1 MYASIQRAAC
11 AIFGATAFILLPSH
25 HAHAHN
31 FCVSTAA
38 QLQGALHDAGSGG
51 VYNNESNIIRVV
63 KGTYKTGSAT
73 GNGPFYY
80 YSSNGG
86 HMDLYG
92 GYNAGCTS
100 TSWNAAQTVL
110 DGNNATQVLSLY
122 SSVGEV
128 DVAGFTIQN
137 GHTDQYGAGVTIN
150 AFAGTAGSAIVIG
163 NIIRNN
169 HSTTYGG
176 GTNIYAGSGNLL
188 LLANNVIVDNSA
200 DQGVGAGFAVGN
212 GDESLIYNNTV
223 SGNTGVTDLGGLFLN
238 GQADTYVINNIFWN
252 NTYEGLRADSAN
264 VLAFDYNDYGTVVL
278 ASVPEN
284 IGNLQVSPQFVNR
297 NAGNYHL
304 SAGSPLVDASPDSF
318 GFHDPDGTTGAG
330 ALDNIGA
337 YH

>member
-1 MYASIQRAAC
+1 MYASMQRTAGAILVTAA
-11 AIFGATAFILLPSH
+11 FVLPLSN
-25 HAHAHN
+25 AQAHN

-38 QLQGALHDAGSGG
+38 QLQSALHDAGSGG
-51 VYNNESNIIRVV
+51 AYNNESNIIRVV

-80 YSSNGG
+80 YSTNGG

-100 TSWNAAQTVL
+100 TSWNATQTVL

-122 SSVGEV
+122 SRVGEV
-128 DVAGFTIQN
+128 DVVGFTIQN
-137 GHTDQYGAGVTIN
+137 GYTDQPGAGVTIN
-150 AFAGTAGSAIVIG
+150 GYANLAGAAIVIG
-163 NIIRNN
+163 NIVRNN
-169 HSTTYGG
+169 HSTTGG
-176 GTNIYAGSGNLL
+176 GGVNVYAGIGNLL
-188 LLANNVIVDNSA
+188 LLANNVIVDNIA

-238 GQADTYVINNIFWN
+238 GQANTYVINNIFWN

-264 VLAFDYNDYGTVVL
+264 VLAFDYNDYGTVIL
-278 ASVPEN
+278 GNVPEN
-284 IGNLQVSPQFVNR
+284 IGNLSVPPQFVNR

-304 SAGSPLVDASPDSF
+304 AAGSPLIDASPDSF
-318 GFHDPDGTTGAG
+318 GFHDPDGNTGSG
-330 ALDNIGA
+330 AMENIGA